1 MTSHGANEHPQS
13 DENEKKLSSPISEG
27 LLSNIMTVTEQA
39 AYHWDLR
46 KDTIDW
52 TDNIK
57 TILNINDVA
66 KISTGPAFGLLVDA
80 EHAANRYDLIVEPK
94 VEKGRVVVPY
104 QNVFRFYPEG
114 RGGDNEVWIEEKG
127 RCYIGD
133 DGKVEH
139 AFGIMASLNGDQNL
153 YLKQHFANRTDEET
167 GLVSRHRLLDHL
179 ERYSMATSQE
189 KNVGFLL
196 IAVRNLSQI
205 NETSG
210 FDIGD
215 EVISEIG
222 TRLRQFMRE
231 DDMIC
236 RFSSNQY
243 ALVLHNCIK
252 GDLEVATQRFL
263 QAIRDQVIGTS
274 AGPVSA
280 TISIGGMQVP
290 DKAEPLNQVIA
301 STMEA
306 LHIAMSKAYD
316 SFEHYQVGQDVE
328 LVRNRNME
336 ISKYI
341 MDALNEK
348 RMLLALQPIVN
359 ADNEDVAFY
368 EILLRIQ
375 NEDGTII
382 SAGEFFP
389 VAEQLGMSRL
399 IDYRVL
405 ELSILYAR
413 NTPDVQLSLN
423 ISGLTCGDEEWIDML
438 GLLLNND
445 RDLAA
450 RLMIEITE
458 TAVIEDID
466 VTISFVKKVKEL
478 GCKVAIDD
486 FGAGYTSYKSIRQ
499 LDVDVVKID
508 GNFIRDITRNK
519 KDQIIVK
526 SLISLCNEM
535 DIETVA
541 EFVTDQYA
549 ADLLRSFGVTYLQGF
564 FFGKPVL
571 LDSEKNLEK
580 KQAISAA

>member
-1 MTSHGANEHPQS
+1 
-13 DENEKKLSSPISEG
+13 
-27 LLSNIMTVTEQA
+27 MTVTDQA
-39 AYHWDLR
+39 AYHWNLK

-52 TDNIK
+52 TDNIRA
-57 TILNINDVA
+57 ILGIEDIGKIN
-66 KISTGPAFGLLVDA
+66 TGPAFGLLVDS
-80 EHAANRYDLIVEPK
+80 EHAANRYDLIVSPK
-94 VEKGRVVVPY
+94 NHRGKVGMPY
-104 QNVFRFYPEG
+104 QNVFRFFPEG
-114 RGGDNEVWIEEKG
+114 RGAGLGEEIWIEEKG
-127 RCYIGD
+127 RCYLGD
-133 DGKVEH
+133 DGTVEH
-139 AFGIMASLNGDQNL
+139 AFGIMASLKGDQNL
-153 YLKQHFANRTDEET
+153 YIKQFFVNQEGEEV

-179 ERYSMATSQE
+179 ERYIISSAQD
-189 KNVGFLL
+189 KNIGFLL
-196 IAVRNLSQI
+196 VAVRNLSQI

-215 EVISEIG
+215 EVISAIG
-222 TRLRQFMRE
+222 ARLRQFMRE
-231 DDMIC
+231 DDIIC

-243 ALVLHNCIK
+243 AIVLHNCIK

-280 TISIGGMQVP
+280 TISIGGLQVP
-290 DKAEPLNQVIA
+290 DQGQSLNQVIA

-306 LHIAMSKAYD
+306 LDIALEKSYD
-316 SFEHYQVGQDVE
+316 SFENFQPGQDIE
-328 LVRNRNME
+328 LVRKRNME
-336 ISKYI
+336 ISSYI
-341 MDALNEK
+341 MSALNEK

-413 NTPDVQLSLN
+413 SKPDVHLSLN

-438 GLLLNND
+438 RLLLNNEAT
-445 RDLAA
+445 LAN

-466 VTISFVKKVKEL
+466 VTVQFVKKVKEL

-486 FGAGYTSYKSIRQ
+486 FGAGYTSYKSIRL
-499 LDVDVVKID
+499 LDVDMVKID
-508 GNFIRDITRNK
+508 GNFIRDIPRNK

-535 DIETVA
+535 GIETVA

-549 ADLLRSFGVTYLQGF
+549 ADMLRSFGVTYLQGF

-571 LDSEKNLEK
+571 LDSEKNLAK
-580 KQAISAA
+580 KRSGAAA